1 MPHASRNET
10 FARIGRSY
18 PRIPLTPEHEVAQS
32 TLTRYTGRYAAI
44 AGVVAF
50 LGGLALI
57 GWFLARWVPK

>member
-1 MPHASRNET
+1 MAQHSRTET

-18 PRIPLTPEHEVAQS
+18 PRIQLSSEQELADS
-32 TLTRYTGRYAAI
+32 ALTRYTGRFATI

-57 GWFLARWVPK
+57 GWFLARWVPR

>member
-1 MPHASRNET
+1 MPHGSRTET

-18 PRIPLTPEHEVAQS
+18 PRIPLPAADEVAPS